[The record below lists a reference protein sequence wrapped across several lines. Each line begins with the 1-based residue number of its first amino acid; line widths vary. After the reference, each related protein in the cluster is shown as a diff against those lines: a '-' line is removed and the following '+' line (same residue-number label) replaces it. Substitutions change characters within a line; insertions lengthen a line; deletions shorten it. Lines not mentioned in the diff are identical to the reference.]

1 MIRAVPSSLPG
12 TSEILGSNLLGPR
25 ILPWLAC
32 VAGHRRGDNEKE
44 RRSNPPVLCTL
55 VFLPSLPFG
64 YLPGCHTGYS
74 LAQVHNKLN
83 VSSFSMSLLL
93 MALVLGQKHWH
104 HLLVFSEAILDCLSV
119 VVLVPGLLG
128 ELVFPKHFC
137 SPKVH
142 NKFIT
147 LCYKKNA

>member
-1 MIRAVPSSLPG
+1 
-12 TSEILGSNLLGPR
+12 
-25 ILPWLAC
+25 
-32 VAGHRRGDNEKE
+32 
-44 RRSNPPVLCTL
+44 
-55 VFLPSLPFG
+55 
-64 YLPGCHTGYS
+64 
-74 LAQVHNKLN
+74 
-83 VSSFSMSLLL
+83 MSLLL

-147 LCYKKNA
+147 LCYKKECLELPDALPYNKAQFSKIIVLAL